1 MAYEKID
8 FVRFQ
13 RVTWQDMMHIQTQY
27 RNCES
32 VRKEDALPAVAESV
46 AGDIVFLNSDGKF
59 YGFDG
64 IEWKTIGDSEVQLPI
79 SDNVPLLQNSVNND
93 KQARFDLSAIYPGN
107 IRVFTLPDKSG
118 IIATIG
124 DVPTIGGTVEGAALY
139 RISDKAVG
147 GFDSLLIGKSLS
159 EDVFKYTDSKGINSF
174 RVENDGKTVVRRL
187 VLFSGGDG

>member
-1 MAYEKID
+1 MAYEILD

-32 VRKEDALPAVAESV
+32 VRKEDALPSTGSSV

-64 IEWKTIGDSEVQLPI
+64 TEWSTIGDVKLPI
-79 SDNVPLLQNSVNND
+79 SDAEPLLENSVNPT
-93 KQARFDLSAIYPGN
+93 KQARFSLSSIYPGN
-107 IRVFTLPDKSG
+107 LRVYTLPDKSG
-118 IIATIG
+118 IVALMS
-124 DVPTIGGTVEGAALY
+124 DVPTIGGTVEGAAVY
-139 RISDKAVG
+139 RIDDKAVG
-147 GFDSLLIGKSLS
+147 ANDNLLIGKSLS
-159 EDVFKYTDSKGINSF
+159 EDVFKYTDGSGVNSF
-174 RVENDGKTVVRRL
+174 RVENDGRTIARRL